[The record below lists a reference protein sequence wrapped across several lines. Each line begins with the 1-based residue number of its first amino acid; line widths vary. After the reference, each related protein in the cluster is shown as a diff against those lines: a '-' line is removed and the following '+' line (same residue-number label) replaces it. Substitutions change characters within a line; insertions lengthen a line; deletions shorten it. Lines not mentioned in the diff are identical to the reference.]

1 MTEGIVLSGLFIVKQ
16 NEVESCRRKGI
27 RFFLATGRQR
37 PWNAKVQ
44 KGKAAPNPQK
54 HLYMLWANTPV
65 GLGQVGCIYSAQGF
79 EFDSVGVIWGRDL
92 VWRTDRWVAQPKE
105 SRDTPVRNSGD
116 EMVNLVRNAY
126 RVLLTRGIRE
136 TRVLCLPASII
147 AILILP
153 WLCNPPPP
161 NPLKKIR

>member
-1 MTEGIVLSGLFIVKQ
+1 
-16 NEVESCRRKGI
+16 
-27 RFFLATGRQR
+27 
-37 PWNAKVQ
+37 
-44 KGKAAPNPQK
+44 
-54 HLYMLWANTPV
+54 
-65 GLGQVGCIYSAQGF
+65 
-79 EFDSVGVIWGRDL
+79 
-92 VWRTDRWVAQPKE
+92 
-105 SRDTPVRNSGD
+105 
-116 EMVNLVRNAY
+116 MVNLVRNAY